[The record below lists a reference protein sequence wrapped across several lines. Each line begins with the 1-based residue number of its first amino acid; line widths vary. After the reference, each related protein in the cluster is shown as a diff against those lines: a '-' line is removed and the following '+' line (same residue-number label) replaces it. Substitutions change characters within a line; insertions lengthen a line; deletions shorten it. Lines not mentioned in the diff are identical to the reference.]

1 MTRIASSESVI
12 YTGFDHDISSNAVI
26 SNGDIVMSA
35 HQLLQLALWQSV
47 CRHLD
52 ITESTESTA
61 MLLAGQAPLAG
72 LRILTVD
79 SEHHRVIQ
87 TAAWPARLMDVDPRE
102 TSLPDSAWRRLDRW
116 IKQGKSLHSDGA
128 DKSVGIIDL
137 LPIPPTDSDWFLA
150 PLAGQHGSRGVLFAS
165 SIDDK
170 RFNSQNV
177 SLLESA
183 IEPMAVALDNDSRLH
198 ELETLRETAE
208 AERQSLLRRLG
219 RSESGET
226 IVGENAGLAHVMQR
240 VDLVSRSEVPVLIL
254 GETGTGKEL
263 VARAIHNRS
272 ERRNGPFLRVNC
284 GAIPRELIDSQ
295 LFGHERGSFT
305 GASEARQGWFERA
318 DMGTLFLDEIGEL
331 PLDAQVRFLRVLQ
344 DGYVER
350 VGGAKPIRVNVR
362 VVAATHRDLPAM
374 VRDSTFREDLWYRI
388 AVFPILLPPLRDR
401 PGDIPALAKH
411 FAQRAAIRFG
421 LAPVD
426 PSDADIALLETYD
439 WPGNI
444 RELGAV
450 IDRAAILGDG
460 HSLEI
465 AAALGISPPVAQRL
479 PAVATPDNG
488 QQVVGARR
496 NKLATL
502 NDAMRSHIELALQ
515 ATHGRIEGARGAAK
529 LLAINPHTLRA
540 RMRKLK
546 IDWSAFREA
555 DSEL

>member
-1 MTRIASSESVI
+1 MSGVASDKAVI
-12 YTGFDHDISSNAVI
+12 YNGVDRDISSDAVVF
-26 SNGDIVMSA
+26 NGDISMPA
-35 HQLLQLALWQSV
+35 HQSLQLALWQSV

-52 ITESTESTA
+52 MAESTESTA
-61 MLLAGQAPLAG
+61 VLLAGQMPLAT
-72 LRILTVD
+72 LAIISLD
-79 SEHHRVIQ
+79 EEHRRVRN
-87 TAAWPARLMDVDPRE
+87 TARWPASQSELRDAE
-102 TSLPDSAWRRLDRW
+102 IQLPESAWRRLDRW
-116 IKQGKSLHSDGA
+116 MRQRQPLQKPAAGEKA
-128 DKSVGIIDL
+128 DGIIDL
-137 LPIPPTDSDWFLA
+137 LPQIPSVGDWLLA
-150 PLAGQHGSRGVLFAS
+150 PLIGEHGSRGILIAS
-165 SIDDK
+165 SVEK
-170 RFNSQNV
+170 KSFNSQQIT
-177 SLLESA
+177 LLQSA
-183 IEPMAVALDNDSRLH
+183 LEPMAVALDNDARLQ

-219 RSESGET
+219 RSEAGET
-226 IVGENAGLAHVMQR
+226 IVGEGAGLAPVMQR

-272 ERRNGPFLRVNC
+272 SRHAGPFLRVNC

-305 GASEARQGWFERA
+305 GASETRQGWFERA

-362 VVAATHRDLPAM
+362 VVAATHRDLPTM

-401 PGDIPALAKH
+401 PGDIPALANH

-421 LAPVD
+421 LAPVV
-426 PSDADIALLETYD
+426 PSDADIDLLETYD

-460 HSLEI
+460 DSLEI
-465 AAALGISPPVAQRL
+465 AAALGIAAPVALRSSQ
-479 PAVATPDNG
+479 ATPETGSNS
-488 QQVVGARR
+488 AFTRR
-496 NKLATL
+496 SKIATL
-502 NDAMRSHIELALQ
+502 NDAMRNHIEAALQ
-515 ATHGRIEGARGAAK
+515 STHGRIEGARGAAR

-546 IDWSAFREA
+546 INWSAFR
-555 DSEL
+555 DSLVEE